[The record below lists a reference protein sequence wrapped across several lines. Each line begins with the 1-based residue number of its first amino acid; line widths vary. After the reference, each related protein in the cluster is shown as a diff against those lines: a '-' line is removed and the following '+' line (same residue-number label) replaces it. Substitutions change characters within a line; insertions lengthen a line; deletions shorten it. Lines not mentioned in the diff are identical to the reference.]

1 MKYIYIC
8 KKLDIIKEET
18 SFENIYID
26 NVKEEVKVYNRFKKQ
41 YLKMHIFKKSEIKEK
56 TNKEETTSHKILSC
70 DPLSS
75 LSEYS
80 NGNK

>member
-26 NVKEEVKVYNRFKKQ
+26 NVKEEVKVYNRFKNS
-41 YLKMHIFKKSEIKEK
+41 I
-56 TNKEETTSHKILSC
+56 
-70 DPLSS
+70 
-75 LSEYS
+75 
-80 NGNK
+80 